1 MNITTMNGVAIVT
14 ANGIR
19 FLDRSYTCPLAIQE
33 RWFERAHLQG
43 LWFIS
48 IYYVSNK
55 LSQIFFLHDDEI
67 ITCYEI
73 QSGQPSFQ
81 KLEKYFRSIHR
92 LKRQR
97 VRIIKP
103 NTTRKE
109 K

>member
-1 MNITTMNGVAIVT
+1 MNISTMNGVAVVT
-14 ANGIR
+14 PNGIR
-19 FLDRSYTCPLAIQE
+19 FLEKSYTCTLAIQE
-33 RWFERAHLQG
+33 RWFERAHQKSI
-43 LWFIS
+43 WFLP
-48 IYYVSNK
+48 IYHLINE

-103 NTTRKE
+103 NTTSKE